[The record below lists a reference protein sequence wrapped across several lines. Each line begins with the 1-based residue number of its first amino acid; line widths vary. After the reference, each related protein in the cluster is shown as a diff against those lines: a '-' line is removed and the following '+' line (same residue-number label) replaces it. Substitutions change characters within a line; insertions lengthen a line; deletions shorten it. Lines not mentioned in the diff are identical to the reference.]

1 MHECLLRYQLLE
13 KDIAKLYDN
22 DCTAKEI
29 GWTFDSISARLR
41 ASKKSLTQDKYLIF
55 VLLASHGILIDGMTM
70 IAINQFDK
78 KKEYYKLN
86 NTEAKIRHWAEIYP
100 NAYIICIFACCRQL
114 YQKDIMT
121 GYSFEEL
128 QA

>member
-1 MHECLLRYQLLE
+1 MHECLLRYELLE
-13 KDIAKLYDN
+13 KDIAKLYD
-22 DCTAKEI
+22 DECTDKSI
-29 GWTFDSISARLR
+29 GGTFDKISARLR

-55 VLLASHGILIDGMTM
+55 VLLASHGILIDGMTQ
-70 IAINQFDK
+70 IALNQFDK
-78 KKEYYKLN
+78 KKEFYKMIN
-86 NTEAKIRHWAEIYP
+86 AEAKLRYWAEIYP

-128 QA
+128 QT